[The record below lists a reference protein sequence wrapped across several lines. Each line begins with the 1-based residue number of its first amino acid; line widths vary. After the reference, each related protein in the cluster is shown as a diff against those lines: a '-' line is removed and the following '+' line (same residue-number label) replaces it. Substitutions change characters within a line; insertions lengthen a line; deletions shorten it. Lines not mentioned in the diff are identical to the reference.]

1 MGAHRE
7 SAQGLDHAL
16 PRGHEADHRRRRRL
30 LNGRAAG
37 FGLARRYGLNTATRV
52 CFQPVA
58 TLFARTPLT
67 QLLPPPP
74 THCPPTCP
82 TAARPLSF
90 AGIDSSFLNKYPRV
104 KEHKA
109 MIASL
114 PQVRKFYAEM
124 PVVTKEA
131 WAAASIDIRAFTQ

>member
-1 MGAHRE
+1 MFGEIKPTFSLAGDEQIAARK
-7 SAQGLDHAL
+7 AL
-16 PRGHEADHRRRRRL
+16 L
-30 LNGRAAG
+30 LEGG
-37 FGLARRYGLNTATRV
+37 GLAKQWAHIENQLKAST
-52 CFQPVA
+52 
-58 TLFARTPLT
+58 TPFLVGTKLT
-67 QLLPPPP
+67 IADVVVFSMAAQLASGWLD
-74 THCPPTCP
+74 
-82 TAARPLSF
+82 
-90 AGIDSSFLNKYPRV
+90 GIDSSFLNKYPRV